1 MGGIMTKK
9 DKKPVSQSD
18 PGKDDKNNATGN
30 QSKKETIGNK
40 DEAEIKNTAA
50 LKEAKAQVKA
60 MHSAVDSLRALIIAE
75 REEGIHDP
83 SVLQAEID
91 QARFNWEKSQLE
103 LSQAKGLSRKRKD
116 EIDEWKAWY
125 DRLSMDEK
133 LAGLERLQ
141 NEIKWRAAELD
152 ANGKKINDL
161 ILAELEAR
169 GALEMAKLKLEAF
182 LAGAHKLPIH
192 KDPRLASAMAELDRG
207 SAVVASLERGQ
218 PKQK

>member
-1 MGGIMTKK
+1 MTKK
-9 DKKPVSQSD
+9 DKKPVSQSE
-18 PGKDDKNNATGN
+18 PGKDDKDTATGN
-30 QSKKETIGNK
+30 QAKKETIGNK

-60 MHSAVDSLRALIIAE
+60 MHSAVDSIRALIIAE

-91 QARFNWEKSQLE
+91 QARFDWEKSQLE

-125 DRLSMDEK
+125 ETLSMEERP
-133 LAGLERLQ
+133 AGLERLQ

-152 ANGKKINDL
+152 ANGRKINDL
-161 ILAELEAR
+161 ILAEMELR

-182 LAGAHKLPIH
+182 LAGYHKLPIN
-192 KDPRLASAMAELDRG
+192 KDPRLVSAMAELDRG
-207 SAVVASLERGQ
+207 AAVVASLAGAQ